1 MDKIGRTEPERV
13 ESIAQARSR
22 TPAFGTFP
30 PSPKVPTQRPILVPC
45 EEKGREGPS
54 ARLRPRM
61 RPLTAIERFFE
72 RLFERPSARLFRA
85 RLQPVQLQRRI
96 ERAMETER
104 MSGAD
109 RTMVP
114 NRFRVHLN
122 PADLAG
128 FGEFSVSLAAELA
141 DGALGFARSHRYSL
155 VDRPRVDLVAD
166 PAVPVGEVVV
176 RARFADP
183 DPSAPL
189 PAGEP
194 ATGDEADPASLVQ
207 HTRTMVFEVPVVA
220 GPVARLREIRPDG
233 TQREV
238 ELDGA
243 LLTIGRAND
252 NGLVIHDSRI
262 SRHHARLQARRGTLV
277 LTDLGST
284 NGCRVNGAR
293 VDEVVLGEGD
303 RIELGDTV
311 LVVESVSAG

>member
-1 MDKIGRTEPERV
+1 
-13 ESIAQARSR
+13 
-22 TPAFGTFP
+22 
-30 PSPKVPTQRPILVPC
+30 
-45 EEKGREGPS
+45 
-54 ARLRPRM
+54 M
-61 RPLTAIERFFE
+61 RRLTALERFFE
-72 RLFERPSARLFRA
+72 RLFERPSARLFKA

-109 RTMVP
+109 RTLVP

-122 PADLAG
+122 RVDLEAFGG
-128 FGEFSVSLAAELA
+128 FSESLAAELA
-141 DGALGFARSHRYSL
+141 DGALAFARSHRYSL
-155 VDRPRVDLVAD
+155 VDRPRVDLVTD
-166 PAVPVGEVVV
+166 PDVPPGEVRVV
-176 RARFADP
+176 ARFADP
-183 DPSAPL
+183 DPASRP
-189 PAGEP
+189 PPGEP
-194 ATGDEADPASLVQ
+194 AAEGGAAGDDGAGAQ
-207 HTRTMVFEVPVVA
+207 ATRTMVFQVPVVE

-238 ELDGA
+238 EVDGA
-243 LLTIGRAND
+243 LLTIGRGSD

-284 NGCRVNGAR
+284 NGSRVNGER

-303 RIELGDTV
+303 TIELGDTV

>member
-1 MDKIGRTEPERV
+1 
-13 ESIAQARSR
+13 
-22 TPAFGTFP
+22 
-30 PSPKVPTQRPILVPC
+30 
-45 EEKGREGPS
+45 
-54 ARLRPRM
+54 M
-61 RPLTAIERFFE
+61 RRLTALERFFE
-72 RLFERPSARLFRA
+72 RLFERPSARLFKA

-109 RTMVP
+109 RTLVP

-122 PADLAG
+122 RVDLEA
-128 FGEFSVSLAAELA
+128 FGDFSVSLAAELA
-141 DGALGFARSHRYSL
+141 DGALAFARSHRYSL

-166 PAVPVGEVVV
+166 PLVPPGEVRVM
-176 RARFADP
+176 ARFEDP
-183 DPSAPL
+183 DPSSRL

-194 ATGDEADPASLVQ
+194 AAEGALDGEGVAGG
-207 HTRTMVFEVPVVA
+207 TRTMVFQVPVVE

-233 TQREV
+233 TQREIEV
-238 ELDGA
+238 DGA
-243 LLTIGRAND
+243 LLTIGRGSD

-284 NGCRVNGAR
+284 NGSRVNGER

-303 RIELGDTV
+303 TIELGDTV
-311 LVVESVSAG
+311 LVVESVAAV

>member
-1 MDKIGRTEPERV
+1 
-13 ESIAQARSR
+13 
-22 TPAFGTFP
+22 
-30 PSPKVPTQRPILVPC
+30 
-45 EEKGREGPS
+45 
-54 ARLRPRM
+54 M
-61 RPLTAIERFFE
+61 RRLTALERFFE
-72 RLFERPSARLFRA
+72 RLFERPSARLFKA

-109 RTMVP
+109 RTLVP

-122 PADLAG
+122 RVDLEA
-128 FGEFSVSLAAELA
+128 FGDFSVSLAAELA
-141 DGALGFARSHRYSL
+141 DGALAFARSHRYSL

-166 PAVPVGEVVV
+166 PRVPVGEVRVM
-176 RARFADP
+176 ARFEDP
-183 DPSAPL
+183 DPSSRPS
-189 PAGEP
+189 PA
-194 ATGDEADPASLVQ
+194 EADADGAPDRDGAGAQ
-207 HTRTMVFEVPVVA
+207 ATRTMVFKVPVVE

-233 TQREV
+233 TQREIEV
-238 ELDGA
+238 DGA
-243 LLTIGRAND
+243 LLTIGRGSD

-284 NGCRVNGAR
+284 NGSRVNGER

-303 RIELGDTV
+303 EIELGDTV